1 MNYKAWLFK
10 ALTALFLCGTAA
22 SAILWVAVMTAK
34 CEGFGCLGVGAMAGM
49 AVATN
54 MLSAILGAIL
64 IWISPRPT
72 PGWLAAP
79 KWLIA
84 LEALHIAPL
93 LWFGV
98 RILLS

>member
-1 MNYKAWLFK
+1 MNYKIWFSR

-34 CEGFGCLGVGAMAGM
+34 CEGFGCLGVGAMVGM
-49 AVATN
+49 TVAIHV
-54 MLSAILGAIL
+54 LSAILGAVL
-64 IWISPRPT
+64 IWMALRPAPR
-72 PGWLAAP
+72 
-79 KWLIA
+79 WLIV

-98 RILLS
+98 RILLH